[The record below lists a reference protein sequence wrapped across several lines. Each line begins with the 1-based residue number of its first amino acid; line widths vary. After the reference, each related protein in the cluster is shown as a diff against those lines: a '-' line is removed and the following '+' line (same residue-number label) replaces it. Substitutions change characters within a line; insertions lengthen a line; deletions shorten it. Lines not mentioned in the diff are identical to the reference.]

1 MVLVAKDIV
10 EKDFLSLSRST
21 SALEAA
27 RQMKARSNGFVIIA
41 SGGDP
46 EGVVTEWDFLAKIIA
61 EGKDPAGVKLG
72 DIMTSNLVSVD
83 GNEGIDQVAQI
94 MTQKGIRRVL
104 VISDHRVLGVITAK
118 TMLSRLKEY
127 IDKVSSQIA
136 RLQSPMYEGHVSHSR
151 HWRSCCATQTAL
163 IKSLYPLVMSTYAR
177 STSLISG
184 ISCLRSSGSSVS
196 FCGR

>member
-1 MVLVAKDIV
+1 
-10 EKDFLSLSRST
+10 
-21 SALEAA
+21 
-27 RQMKARSNGFVIIA
+27 MKAKGNGFVIIA
-41 SGGDP
+41 SGGGP
-46 EGVVTEWDFLAKIIA
+46 EGIVTEWDFLAKIMA

-104 VISDHRVLGVITAK
+104 VISDHKVLGVITAK

-136 RLQSPMYEGHVSHSR
+136 RLQSPMY
-151 HWRSCCATQTAL
+151 
-163 IKSLYPLVMSTYAR
+163 
-177 STSLISG
+177 
-184 ISCLRSSGSSVS
+184 
-196 FCGR
+196 

>member
-10 EKDFLSLSRST
+10 EKDFLSLPKST

-27 RQMKARSNGFVIIA
+27 RQMKARGNGFVIIA
-41 SGGDP
+41 SGIGP
-46 EGVVTEWDFLAKIIA
+46 EGIVTEWDFLAKIMA
-61 EGKDPAGVKLG
+61 EGKDPVGVKLG

-104 VISDHRVLGVITAK
+104 VISDHKVLGVITAK

-127 IDKVSSQIA
+127 IDRVSSQIA
-136 RLQSPMYEGHVSHSR
+136 RLQSPMY
-151 HWRSCCATQTAL
+151 
-163 IKSLYPLVMSTYAR
+163 
-177 STSLISG
+177 
-184 ISCLRSSGSSVS
+184 
-196 FCGR
+196 

>member
-10 EKDFLSLSRST
+10 EKDFLSLSRNT

-27 RQMKARSNGFVIIA
+27 RQMKANGNGFVIIV
-41 SGGDP
+41 SGGSP
-46 EGVVTEWDFLAKIIA
+46 EGIVTEWDFLAKIMA

-104 VISDHRVLGVITAK
+104 VISDHKVLGVITAK

-136 RLQSPMYEGHVSHSR
+136 RLQSPMY
-151 HWRSCCATQTAL
+151 
-163 IKSLYPLVMSTYAR
+163 
-177 STSLISG
+177 
-184 ISCLRSSGSSVS
+184 
-196 FCGR
+196 

>member
-10 EKDFLSLSRST
+10 EKDFLFLSRNT

-27 RQMKARSNGFVIIA
+27 RQMKAKSHGFVIIA
-41 SGGDP
+41 SGSGVP
-46 EGVVTEWDFLAKIIA
+46 EGIVTEWDFLAKITA
-61 EGKDPAGVKLG
+61 ECKGPGEVKLS

-104 VISDHRVLGVITAK
+104 VISDHKVLGVITAK

-127 IDKVSSQIA
+127 IDRISSQIA
-136 RLQSPMYEGHVSHSR
+136 RLQSPMY
-151 HWRSCCATQTAL
+151 
-163 IKSLYPLVMSTYAR
+163 
-177 STSLISG
+177 
-184 ISCLRSSGSSVS
+184 
-196 FCGR
+196 